1 MTFTKS
7 VALRALAEIVA
18 KASSVVLMVAA
29 ARILQPREF
38 GEFSL
43 AWAAGWLAAT
53 GTDLGLHLV
62 TARELARGR
71 AGAVHWAKRAFEA
84 KLGLTAAMVAVGVAA
99 ALFGGILQPT
109 AFLAVGG
116 AVVALSYVDF
126 AQHVLRARGAFGRD
140 AAVLLVARGAMVGL
154 GLWGLISAD
163 PTMFSLLLFTGAIAG
178 ACIALLVARR
188 DVRGLDAAGGATV
201 GRADVLASAL
211 PVGLGIALSI
221 VCFRLDLFLLE
232 AIKGA
237 SFVGVYAA
245 AYRIFEAAQLIPAVG
260 LTVLFPRLAASG
272 GATPEGRTLRRRS
285 FAALVA
291 AGVAVSVV
299 GMVVSSVL
307 VNMLFGREYGD
318 AVLPLRVLLLAAPFM
333 FGNYLLTQDLVS
345 AGRQRAYA
353 ALAAGAL
360 GVNLA
365 GNLWAIPRFGMA
377 GAAAVTVATE
387 IALMVGCLVVS
398 GRLTK
403 RTPDPLDEA
412 PA

>member
-1 MTFTKS
+1 M
-7 VALRALAEIVA
+7 
-18 KASSVVLMVAA
+18 
-29 ARILQPREF
+29 
-38 GEFSL
+38 
-43 AWAAGWLAAT
+43 
-53 GTDLGLHLV
+53 
-62 TARELARGR
+62 
-71 AGAVHWAKRAFEA
+71 
-84 KLGLTAAMVAVGVAA
+84 
-99 ALFGGILQPT
+99 
-109 AFLAVGG
+109 
-116 AVVALSYVDF
+116 
-126 AQHVLRARGAFGRD
+126 
-140 AAVLLVARGAMVGL
+140 
-154 GLWGLISAD
+154 
-163 PTMFSLLLFTGAIAG
+163 
-178 ACIALLVARR
+178 
-188 DVRGLDAAGGATV
+188 

-403 RTPDPLDEA
+403 RTPDHLDEA